1 MCVSAGCAAWPDRA
15 RRGNC
20 RLFDTG
26 RRNPARGGLS
36 AGGRWIR
43 TISSAN
49 GPSAFANFPGP
60 AYFGCSGYRG
70 HAYTSRRGGRHGSAF
85 LLLRLEPLHRAG
97 LEHGMSRL
105 WRAALRGGFV
115 VLTVKLKYTFALYRL
130 DQQSLNAQTKA
141 STRSGEY
148 PAAAR
153 STFAWWRHTASKW
166 CRIRRSRRSATP
178 PISILWQA
186 CCI

>member
-1 MCVSAGCAAWPDRA
+1 
-15 RRGNC
+15 
-20 RLFDTG
+20 
-26 RRNPARGGLS
+26 
-36 AGGRWIR
+36 
-43 TISSAN
+43 
-49 GPSAFANFPGP
+49 
-60 AYFGCSGYRG
+60 
-70 HAYTSRRGGRHGSAF
+70 
-85 LLLRLEPLHRAG
+85 
-97 LEHGMSRL
+97 MSRL

-153 STFAWWRHTASKW
+153 SIFAWWRHTPSKW
-166 CRIRRSRRSATP
+166 CRTRRSRRFATP

>member
-1 MCVSAGCAAWPDRA
+1 MPPGQTAHAAATAGCLIQEGEIPREADCCWREMDSNHLFREWAVGIRKFS
-15 RRGNC
+15 RS
-20 RLFDTG
+20 RLF
-26 RRNPARGGLS
+26 R
-36 AGGRWIR
+36 
-43 TISSAN
+43 
-49 GPSAFANFPGP
+49 
-60 AYFGCSGYRG
+60 
-70 HAYTSRRGGRHGSAF
+70 
-85 LLLRLEPLHRAG
+85 LLRLSRSRIHISARGPPWFSLSSPAPRATHRAG

-105 WRAALRGGFV
+105 WRAALRSGFV

-153 STFAWWRHTASKW
+153 SIFAWWRHTASKW